1 MCWLSGP
8 SQFTLTLMRY
18 DGDTIVGYSDW
29 GPLFCNAHRRAT
41 LGSAL
46 SPYNSIRQ
54 PGHEFTYV
62 VDMSGNKLPLSTRI
76 VEDMTIVIP

>member
-1 MCWLSGP
+1 
-8 SQFTLTLMRY
+8 MRY

-29 GPLFCNAHRRAT
+29 GPLLCSAHRRAT

-46 SPYNSIRQ
+46 SAYNSTRQ
-54 PGHEFTYV
+54 PGYEFTYV